1 MQKLIQFVLLFVIAA
16 CCGAGVFYFM
26 NGPRGQLIEEQL
38 EGGRRSL
45 PKTRQEFHDKL
56 AEYRMAQQKVKNSI
70 EALDSEKS
78 KTLAHLKSK
87 GINSSAD
94 VNDDDSDVQF
104 ALNALKR
111 LVDDIEARKKDVKV
125 YDEAIIG
132 LETQLADLKRKY
144 INEQGTITE
153 EEYFD
158 LQKNIL
164 DLNERLKGEKPD
176 IFEAEKLRNLLDRE
190 MESEKNK

>member
-1 MQKLIQFVLLFVIAA
+1 MQKLIQFLLLFVIAA

-26 NGPRGQLIEEQL
+26 NGPRAQVIEDQL

-45 PKTRQEFHDKL
+45 PKTRQEFHDRL
-56 AEYRMAQQKVKNSI
+56 AEFRMARQKVKNTI
-70 EALDSEKS
+70 EALGSEKS

-94 VNDDDSDVQF
+94 VKDDDSDVQF

-111 LVDDIEARKKDVKV
+111 LVEDIEARKEDVKV
-125 YDEAIIG
+125 YDEAIVG

-153 EEYFD
+153 EEYLD
-158 LQKNIL
+158 LQKNII
-164 DLNERLKGEKPD
+164 DLNERLKGDKPD
-176 IFEAEKLRNLLDRE
+176 IFESEKLRNLLDRE
-190 MESEKNK
+190 MEAEDK